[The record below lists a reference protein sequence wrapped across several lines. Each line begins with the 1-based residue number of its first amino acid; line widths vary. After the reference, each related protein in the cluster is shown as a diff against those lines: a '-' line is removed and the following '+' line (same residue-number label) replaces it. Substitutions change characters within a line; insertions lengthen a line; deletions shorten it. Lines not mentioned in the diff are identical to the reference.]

1 MTEHT
6 LHVLLRDNPG
16 ALHRAVTLFRRRGY
30 NIRSL
35 HVDRSETAGV
45 SRMDVSFEAPAATQ
59 LARELERFVD
69 VLSVRNVTR
78 YPTPISTPV
87 QHSHHPAPPYVSTN
101 NAQADGAADEDI
113 AV

>member
-35 HVDRSETAGV
+35 HVDRAETAGV
-45 SRMDVSFEAPAATQ
+45 SRMDVSFEAPNAAQ
-59 LARELERFVD
+59 LPRELERFVD
-69 VLSVRNVTR
+69 VLSGRNGTP
-78 YPTPISTPV
+78 YP
-87 QHSHHPAPPYVSTN
+87 PPPFVST
-101 NAQADGAADEDI
+101 ATTGAARTQADG
-113 AV
+113 

>member
-1 MTEHT
+1 MPMTEHT

-35 HVDRSETAGV
+35 HVDRAETAGV
-45 SRMDVSFEAPAATQ
+45 SRMAVSFEAPNATQ

-69 VLSVRNVTR
+69 VLSVRNMTR
-78 YPTPISTPV
+78 HATPPLATTTA
-87 QHSHHPAPPYVSTN
+87 APRT
-101 NAQADGAADEDI
+101 QADGICDEEI
-113 AV
+113 SA

>member
-35 HVDRSETAGV
+35 HVDRAETSGV
-45 SRMDVSFEAPAATQ
+45 SCMDVSFEAPSATQ

-69 VLSVRNVTR
+69 VVSVRDVTR
-78 YPTPISTPV
+78 YP
-87 QHSHHPAPPYVSTN
+87 APPFVSTN
-101 NAQADGAADEDI
+101 SAAARTQADGICDEENI
-113 AV
+113 A

>member
-1 MTEHT
+1 MPEHT
-6 LHVLLRDNPG
+6 LLVLLRDNPG

-35 HVDRSETAGV
+35 HVDRSETPGV
-45 SRMDVSFEAPAATQ
+45 SRMDVSFEAPPPNVTQ
-59 LARELERFVD
+59 LARELERFID

-78 YPTPISTPV
+78 
-87 QHSHHPAPPYVSTN
+87 HPAPAFVPNPSAPTSLPTN
-101 NAQADGAADEDI
+101 RTQADGVCDEEDI

>member
-1 MTEHT
+1 MTEHS

-35 HVDRSETAGV
+35 HVDRAETAGI
-45 SRMDVSFEAPAATQ
+45 SRMQVSFEAPATTQ

-69 VLSVRNVTR
+69 VVSVRDVTR
-78 YPTPISTPV
+78 N
-87 QHSHHPAPPYVSTN
+87 PAPTYVSTAR
-101 NAQADGAADEDI
+101 AQADGVPDED
-113 AV
+113 